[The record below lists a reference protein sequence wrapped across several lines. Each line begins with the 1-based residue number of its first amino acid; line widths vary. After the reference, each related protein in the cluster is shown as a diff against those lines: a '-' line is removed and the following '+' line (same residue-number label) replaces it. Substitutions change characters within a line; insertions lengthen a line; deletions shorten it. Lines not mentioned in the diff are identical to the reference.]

1 MQKLVEGE
9 YSIREAA
16 AQISEEGYSHVFLI
30 TGQHIDVQWALDIL
44 KGLEVYHYIKEGVN
58 VKEEEIEKAYAL
70 FKSTPHQAILA
81 IGGGSAIDLG
91 KGMIYHCLGHSSI
104 VPFFIAAPTTAGSGS
119 EATPFAVIY
128 RNGRKI
134 SLVHPFLLPQSAILD
149 PSLLD
154 SLPSR
159 QVAVSGMDVLSQ
171 AVESYWNRNADR
183 ESQEYA
189 VKAIGLW
196 KQNFLAAVNN
206 NNKSAKAQLQ
216 LAAYTAGKAIAIT
229 RTTGPHALSYYLTSN
244 HGVPHGH
251 AVGLLLP
258 LFFLYN
264 DPEKE
269 LCELLGVE
277 NAKAAFDYIH
287 GVMKQAGLE
296 ITLAELNID
305 KEKIIDDMLNEV
317 NEERFANNPVVFDR
331 DKLKQLLLTFL

>member
-9 YSIREAA
+9 HSIREAA
-16 AQISEEGYSHVFLI
+16 AQISKEGYTHVFLI
-30 TGQHIDVQWALDIL
+30 TGKHIDVQWVMDAL
-44 KGLEVYHYIKEGVN
+44 KGLQVYHYIKEGVN

-70 FKSTPHQAILA
+70 FKSIPHQAIVG
-81 IGGGSAIDLG
+81 IGGGSVIDLG
-91 KGMIYHCLGHSSI
+91 KGMIYHCLGHSST

-134 SLVHPFLLPQSAILD
+134 SLVHPFLLPQSVILD

-171 AVESYWNRNADR
+171 AVESYWNRNADQ
-183 ESQEYA
+183 ESKQYA
-189 VKAIGLW
+189 GKAIELW

-206 NNKSAKAQLQ
+206 NKSAKGELQ
-216 LAAYTAGKAIAIT
+216 VAAYTAGKAIAIT

-251 AVGLLLP
+251 AVALLLP

-264 DPEKE
+264 EPGKE

-287 GVMKQAGLE
+287 EIMKQAGLE
-296 ITLAELNID
+296 ISLAELNID
-305 KEKIIDDMLNEV
+305 KKKIIDDLLNEV
-317 NEERFANNPVVFDR
+317 NEERFANNPVAFDK
-331 DKLKQLLLTFL
+331 DKLKRLILEYL